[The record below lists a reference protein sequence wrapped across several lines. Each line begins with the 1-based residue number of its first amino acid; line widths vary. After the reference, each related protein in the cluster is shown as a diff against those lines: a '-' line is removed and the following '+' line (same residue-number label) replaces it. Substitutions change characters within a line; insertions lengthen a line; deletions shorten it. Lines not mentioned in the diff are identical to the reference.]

1 MLDENAL
8 RRNGFRQGTT
18 ILLADGQ
25 AWTFPSPPEP
35 DAVGEEG
42 FDPGYAEVLAAI
54 MESEDRSDLLRAEL
68 ALAICLLGQNYE
80 LGPFEYRCLLRCPSD
95 SPVLARMQQAFHQ
108 LALDH
113 CRPLGSPS
121 NTDPEGKNPERSRS
135 RRHHDR
141 HAEKD
146 QGADRCHIAD
156 PIEVIRGSRA

>member
-1 MLDENAL
+1 MLNEEAL
-8 RRNGFRQGTT
+8 RRTGFRQGTT

-35 DAVGEEG
+35 DVDGEKG
-42 FDPGYAEVLAAI
+42 FDPGYSEVVAAI

-80 LGPFEYRCLLRCPSD
+80 LGPHEYQCLLRCPSD

-113 CRPLGSPS
+113 CRPLGFPS
-121 NTDPEGKNPERSRS
+121 NTDPAEKKPERFRLR
-135 RRHHDR
+135 RRHDG

-146 QGADRCHIAD
+146 QSADRCHVAD
-156 PIEVIRGSRA
+156 PIEAVPGSRA